1 VEEIPPASGFNVYN
15 AEKQHYTLVSDTI
28 QLAELANA
36 LKNAP
41 AFCFDAETTGTDPLT
56 ADLVGLAFSFEAGKG
71 YYLPW
76 KGAIPENEIRKAL
89 DAVFSS
95 TAEKVG
101 HNVKYDLQVLMKQ
114 GFTVNGPFFDTM
126 IAAFLCDTE
135 AMLSMD
141 ELSKRWLQYEPIPIS
156 RLIGTG
162 KNQITMDKVDV
173 QQVCIYA
180 AEDADITFQLYGK
193 LKERLVALELE
204 RVAKTVEF
212 PLIPVLAQM
221 ELDGVALDVPMLKAF
236 SKELEAAMLEMEEK
250 IFAQTGVRFNLNSP
264 AQLGE
269 ILFERLKLSHGRK
282 TATGKYSTSEDVL
295 VQLAATHEVPA
306 MVLEY
311 RSLAKLKSTYVDAF
325 PQMVD
330 AQNRIHT
337 TFNQAVASTGRLS
350 SSNPNLQNI
359 PIRTEKGQE
368 VRKAFIAAPGHLLIS
383 ADYSQIELRI
393 IAELSGDEAMMEAF
407 VSGEDIHAHT
417 AKGIFGLKTLDE
429 VTREHRRK
437 AKEVNFGI
445 PYGVSAYG
453 LAQRLGLKND
463 EGKEIIKAYFT
474 RFPKVK
480 EYINTTVQFARDHGY
495 VTTLTGRRRTIP
507 GIHSRNV
514 NERGFAERT
523 AINTPIQGSAADLI
537 KLAMISVFSA
547 LKQAGLKTRMV
558 LQIHDELLFEAPE
571 EEVPLALPIIRKS
584 METAMPLKVPIV
596 VDIGTGKN
604 WLEAH

>member
-1 VEEIPPASGFNVYN
+1 
-15 AEKQHYTLVSDTI
+15 
-28 QLAELANA
+28 
-36 LKNAP
+36 
-41 AFCFDAETTGTDPLT
+41 
-56 ADLVGLAFSFEAGKG
+56 
-71 YYLPW
+71 
-76 KGAIPENEIRKAL
+76 
-89 DAVFSS
+89 
-95 TAEKVG
+95 
-101 HNVKYDLQVLMKQ
+101 
-114 GFTVNGPFFDTM
+114 
-126 IAAFLCDTE
+126 
-135 AMLSMD
+135 
-141 ELSKRWLQYEPIPIS
+141 
-156 RLIGTG
+156 
-162 KNQITMDKVDV
+162 
-173 QQVCIYA
+173 
-180 AEDADITFQLYGK
+180 
-193 LKERLVALELE
+193 
-204 RVAKTVEF
+204 
-212 PLIPVLAQM
+212 
-221 ELDGVALDVPMLKAF
+221 MLKAF
-236 SKELEAAMLEMEEK
+236 SKELEAAMQEMEEK
-250 IFAQTGVRFNLNSP
+250 IFAQTGARFNLNSP
-264 AQLGE
+264 AQLGD

-330 AQNRIHT
+330 AENRIHT
-337 TFNQAVASTGRLS
+337 TFNQAVAATGRLS

-368 VRKAFIAAPGHLLIS
+368 VRKAFIAAPGHVLIS

-407 VSGEDIHAHT
+407 VSGEDIHALT
-417 AKGIFGLKTLDE
+417 AKGIFGLKTIDE

-480 EYINTTVQFARDHGY
+480 DYINTSVQFARDHGY

-547 LKQAGLKTRMV
+547 LEQAGLKTRMV

-571 EEVPLALPIIRKS
+571 EEVAQALPIIRKA

-596 VDIGTGKN
+596 ADIGTGKT